1 MFVEKEVANE
11 RPIDTQCILSEEKSK
26 YKNSLLY
33 SVVHLE
39 EGKSRQLIYPFIDW
53 MHKVEFI

>member
-39 EGKSRQLIYPFIDW
+39 GDSSFILLST
-53 MHKVEFI
+53 